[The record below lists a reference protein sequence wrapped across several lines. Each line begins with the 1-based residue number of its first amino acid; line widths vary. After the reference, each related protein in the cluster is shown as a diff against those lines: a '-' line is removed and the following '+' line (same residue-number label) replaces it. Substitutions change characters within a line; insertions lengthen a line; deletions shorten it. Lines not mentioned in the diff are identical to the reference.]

1 MPINLIE
8 LIISA
13 NIIEKVVLVL
23 LVIMSLVSWVI
34 IFQHFFIV
42 KRARSILIDF
52 EEVFWSGID
61 LNKFYRSRRQE
72 FTIYSGI
79 ENVFAAGFREFTR
92 LNKIAVE
99 PDVVIE
105 SVQRMMRI
113 AIHREEELLG
123 KNLALLA
130 SIGSVSPYIGLFG
143 TVAGVLDAFL
153 AMSLTDQVTLQQIA
167 PGIAQALIA
176 TAMGLFVAIPAV
188 WSYNHLTNK
197 IDILLSSYYTFAD
210 EFASVLNRKLRQT
223 HAPSFRS

>member
-1 MPINLIE
+1 MSINLVE
-8 LIISA
+8 LILQA
-13 NIIEKVVLVL
+13 NIIEQGVLVL
-23 LVIMSLVSWVI
+23 LVLMSLVSWII
-34 IFQHFFIV
+34 IFQHFVIT
-42 KRARSILIDF
+42 KRARNALIDF

-61 LNKFYRSRRQE
+61 LNRFYRSRKQE
-72 FTIYSGI
+72 IDAYSGV

-92 LNKIAVE
+92 LNKISTD

-113 AIHREEELLG
+113 ATNREEEMLG

-130 SIGSVSPYIGLFG
+130 SIGSVSPYIGLLG

-153 AMSLTDQVTLQQIA
+153 AMSMTEQVTLQQIA
-167 PGIAQALIA
+167 PGIAQALVA

-197 IDILLSSYYTFAD
+197 IGILLASYYTFAD
-210 EFASVLNRKLRQT
+210 EFASVLNRKLRQVL
-223 HAPSFRS
+223 HS